1 MSVSIQIVLSDK
13 LYLRDPM
20 QTELG
25 RNIVSATIRMIDDL
39 GFEKFTFKKLAIE
52 IDSTEASVYRYFKNK
67 HKLLIYLVSWHW
79 AWLEYLIDYQTNNIE
94 NPLERLHRAVN
105 ILSNASTLDPDF
117 AHIDEGA
124 LHRIVLAES
133 SKAFLT
139 KEVDGENEE
148 GLFQGYKS
156 LVGKIVEILQA
167 INPDFKY
174 PKALAVTAIVG
185 TRKQLYF
192 AEHIPSIT
200 EIKVG
205 KNGKNDAAEYM
216 EMLILRTLGV
226 TDSK

>member
-20 QTELG
+20 QTSLG
-25 RNIVSATIRMIDDL
+25 RNIISATITMIDEL
-39 GFEKFTFKKLAIE
+39 GFEKFTFKKLAIQ

-79 AWLEYLIDYQTNNIE
+79 AWLEYLIGYHTNNIAD
-94 NPLERLHRAVN
+94 PLVKLHRVVN
-105 ILSNASTLDPDF
+105 TLSNASTLDPNF
-117 AHIDEGA
+117 EHIDEAA

-139 KEVDGENEE
+139 KDVDGENEE

-156 LVGKIVEILQA
+156 LVGIIADIIRDV
-167 INPDFKY
+167 NPAFKY

-200 EIKVG
+200 EVKVN

-216 EMLILRTLGV
+216 EMLLLRTLGV
-226 TDSK
+226 KQD